1 MHTRYMPLAAVLA
14 LALTATPALAAST
27 DAASEAAQDRPAV
40 TSQRAATQ
48 TAASTQATTTM
59 QSTTGQQSATSTKQ
73 AAHGAYVAATTDI
86 FQPAGLGS
94 GRLTGTYRLAKYDV
108 INVNVL
114 GFPNGLGYT
123 QSSSTI
129 NTGAGTQTLGTGDII
144 IGPDGNASLPYVGNI
159 RLAGLTLAEADA
171 QLTQALSYYLRD
183 PQLNV
188 AVRSYA
194 PRKILV
200 TGEVM
205 TPGIQHLA
213 IDQLDA
219 YAAITSAGGYTK
231 RGRSTRVQVIR
242 VIDGTMYYRQLNMK
256 DFVRK
261 HDLTQNVVLQDGDIV
276 YVPKSNAIRWNEDI
290 LPYFNAWALYKG
302 LTD

>member
-1 MHTRYMPLAAVLA
+1 MLLAVSPVQA
-14 LALTATPALAAST
+14 
-27 DAASEAAQDRPAV
+27 
-40 TSQRAATQ
+40 AATETEAPDVSGQ
-48 TAASTQATTTM
+48 KTVYYQPKSVDLTPRKATKEEVKN
-59 QSTTGQQSATSTKQ
+59 GEAP
-73 AAHGAYVAATTDI
+73 AGAYIQSDSVFETASLRHVTDM
-86 FQPAGLGS
+86 AK
-94 GRLTGTYRLAKYDV
+94 YRLAKYDV